1 MNIVLQKFWIKKMI
15 NFFYKILIFIAI
27 NVLFFSNSFS
37 KENKILFKV
46 DNKIIT
52 SIDIYN
58 EIKYLEIINDK
69 QFQSLEQ
76 NKVIE
81 IAKNS
86 LIKEKIKEIELL
98 KRFVSLE
105 VDQNFLDEI
114 ILNYF
119 KKNNI
124 ESIADFDEY
133 FRDIN
138 INPKV
143 IRKKISIEILW
154 NQLIYQIFNE
164 NIKIDNE
171 AIKNEI
177 KNNNKIREL
186 LLSEI
191 VFTIDEN
198 EKLNDKFEL
207 IKERIL
213 NNSFSDAALIFS
225 ISESAKNGGNLGWI
239 KETSINK
246 KIKNEIKNM
255 ALGQHSKPLLIP
267 GGFLIIKIEQERYVD
282 VDADINKEF
291 DLIVKE
297 KTRDQLNQYSII
309 YLNKVKKNIQIN
321 EL

>member
-1 MNIVLQKFWIKKMI
+1 MI
-15 NFFYKILIFIAI
+15 ISILF
-27 NVLFFSNSFS
+27 LSNSFS

-46 DNKIIT
+46 DNEIIT
-52 SIDIYN
+52 TIDIYN
-58 EIKYLEIINDK
+58 QIKYLEILNDK

-86 LIKEKIKEIELL
+86 LIREKIKEIELL
-98 KRFVSLE
+98 KRIDSLE
-105 VDQNFLDEI
+105 IEQNILNEI
-114 ILNYF
+114 TLNYF

-124 ESIADFDEY
+124 ETITEFENY
-133 FRDIN
+133 FKNLN
-138 INPKV
+138 IDPKV
-143 IRKKISIEILW
+143 IKKKIRIEILW
-154 NQLIYQIFNE
+154 NQLIYQIFNK
-164 NIKIDNE
+164 NVKIDSE

-177 KNNNKIREL
+177 KTNTKIKEL

-207 IKERIL
+207 IKKRIL
-213 NNSFSDAALIFS
+213 NHSFSDAALIFS

-255 ALGQHSKPLLIP
+255 ALGQHSKPLVVP
-267 GGFLIIKIEQERYVD
+267 GGFLIIQIEQERYVD
-282 VDADINKEF
+282 VNTDINKEF
-291 DLIVKE
+291 DLIVKK
-297 KTRDQLNQYSII
+297 KTNDQLKQYSII

>member
-1 MNIVLQKFWIKKMI
+1 MI
-15 NFFYKILIFIAI
+15 NFFYKILIFITI
-27 NVLFFSNSFS
+27 SVLIFSNSFS

-46 DNKIIT
+46 DNEIIT
-52 SIDIYN
+52 TIDIYN

-69 QFQSLEQ
+69 QFQNLEQ

-86 LIKEKIKEIELL
+86 LIREKIKEIELL
-98 KRFVSLE
+98 KRIGSLKI
-105 VDQNFLDEI
+105 DQNILNEI

-124 ESIADFDEY
+124 ETITDFEEY
-133 FRDIN
+133 FKDLN
-138 INPKV
+138 IKPNV

-154 NQLIYQIFNE
+154 NQLIYEIFNK
-164 NIKIDNE
+164 NVKIDNE

-177 KNNNKIREL
+177 KNNKRIKEL

-239 KETSINK
+239 KETSLNK

-255 ALGQHSKPLLIP
+255 ALGQHSKPLVIP

-282 VDADINKEF
+282 VDTNINKEF
-291 DLIVKE
+291 DLIVKK
-297 KTRDQLNQYSII
+297 KTNDQLNQYSII
-309 YLNKVKKNIQIN
+309 YLNKIKKNIQIN

>member
-1 MNIVLQKFWIKKMI
+1 MI
-15 NFFYKILIFIAI
+15 ISILF
-27 NVLFFSNSFS
+27 LSNSFS

-46 DNKIIT
+46 DNEIIT
-52 SIDIYN
+52 TIDIYN
-58 EIKYLEIINDK
+58 EIKYLEILNDK

-86 LIKEKIKEIELL
+86 LIREKIKEIELL
-98 KRFVSLE
+98 RRIGSLE
-105 VDQNFLDEI
+105 IDQNILNEI
-114 ILNYF
+114 ILNNF

-124 ESIADFDEY
+124 ETITDFEEFFKDL
-133 FRDIN
+133 N
-138 INPKV
+138 IKPKV
-143 IRKKISIEILW
+143 IKKKISIEILW
-154 NQLIYQIFNE
+154 NQLIYQIFNK
-164 NIKIDNE
+164 NVKIDSE

-177 KNNNKIREL
+177 KTNTKTKEL

-207 IKERIL
+207 IKKRIL

-246 KIKNEIKNM
+246 KIKNEIKNL
-255 ALGQHSKPLLIP
+255 ALGQHSKPLVIP
-267 GGFLIIKIEQERYVD
+267 GGFLIIQIEQERYVD
-282 VDADINKEF
+282 VNTDINKEF
-291 DLIVKE
+291 DLIVKK
-297 KTRDQLNQYSII
+297 KTNDQLKQYSII

>member
-1 MNIVLQKFWIKKMI
+1 MI
-15 NFFYKILIFIAI
+15 NSFYKILIFMII
-27 NVLFFSNSFS
+27 SILFLSNSFS
-37 KENKILFKV
+37 KENKILFKI
-46 DNKIIT
+46 DNEIIT
-52 SIDIYN
+52 TIDIYN
-58 EIKYLEIINDK
+58 EIKYLEILNDK

-86 LIKEKIKEIELL
+86 LIREKIKEIELL
-98 KRFVSLE
+98 KRIGSLE
-105 VDQNFLDEI
+105 IDQNILNEI
-114 ILNYF
+114 ILNNF

-124 ESIADFDEY
+124 ETITDFEEFFKDL
-133 FRDIN
+133 N
-138 INPKV
+138 IKPNV
-143 IRKKISIEILW
+143 VRKKISIEILW
-154 NQLIYQIFNE
+154 NQLIYQIFNK
-164 NIKIDNE
+164 NIKIDSE

-177 KNNNKIREL
+177 KTNTKIKEL

-207 IKERIL
+207 IKKRIL
-213 NNSFSDAALIFS
+213 NHSFSDAALIFS

-246 KIKNEIKNM
+246 KIKNEIENM
-255 ALGQHSKPLLIP
+255 ALGQYSKPLVIP

-282 VDADINKEF
+282 VDTDINKEF
-291 DLIVKE
+291 NLIVKK
-297 KTRDQLNQYSII
+297 KTNDQLKQYSII

>member
-15 NFFYKILIFIAI
+15 NFFYKILIFITI
-27 NVLFFSNSFS
+27 NVLFFSHSFA

-46 DNKIIT
+46 DNEIIT
-52 SIDIYN
+52 TIDIYN

-69 QFQSLEQ
+69 QFQSLGQ

-86 LIKEKIKEIELL
+86 LIREKIKEIELL
-98 KRFVSLE
+98 KRTDSLE
-105 VDQNFLDEI
+105 IDQNILNEI
-114 ILNYF
+114 TLNYF

-124 ESIADFDEY
+124 ETITEFENY
-133 FRDIN
+133 FKNLN
-138 INPKV
+138 IDPKV
-143 IRKKISIEILW
+143 IRKKIRIEILW
-154 NQLIYQIFNE
+154 NQLIYQIFHKNV
-164 NIKIDNE
+164 KIDSE

-177 KNNNKIREL
+177 KNNKKIKEL

-255 ALGQHSKPLLIP
+255 SLGQHSKPLVIP

-282 VDADINKEF
+282 VDTDINKEF
-291 DLIVKE
+291 NLIVKK
-297 KTRDQLNQYSII
+297 KTNDQLNQFSII

>member
-1 MNIVLQKFWIKKMI
+1 MI
-15 NFFYKILIFIAI
+15 NLFYKILIFIAI

-255 ALGQHSKPLLIP
+255 ALGQHSKPLVIP

-282 VDADINKEF
+282 VDADIDKEF
-291 DLIVKE
+291 DLIVKK
-297 KTRDQLNQYSII
+297 KTNDQLNQYSII
-309 YLNKVKKNIQIN
+309 YLNKVKKDIQIN

>member
-1 MNIVLQKFWIKKMI
+1 MIKS
-15 NFFYKILIFIAI
+15 FYKILIFMSISI
-27 NVLFFSNSFS
+27 LFLSNSFS

-46 DNKIIT
+46 NNEIIT
-52 SIDIYN
+52 TIDIYN
-58 EIKYLEIINDK
+58 EIKYLEILNDK

-86 LIKEKIKEIELL
+86 LIREKIKEIELL
-98 KRFVSLE
+98 KRIGSLE
-105 VDQNFLDEI
+105 IDQKILNEI
-114 ILNYF
+114 ILNNF

-124 ESIADFDEY
+124 ETITDFEE
-133 FRDIN
+133 FFKGLN
-138 INPKV
+138 IKPNV

-154 NQLIYQIFNE
+154 NQLIYQIFNK
-164 NIKIDNE
+164 NVKIDSE

-177 KNNNKIREL
+177 KTNTKIKEL

-198 EKLNDKFEL
+198 EKLNNKFEL
-207 IKERIL
+207 IKKRIL

-225 ISESAKNGGNLGWI
+225 ISESAKNGGSLGWI

-246 KIKNEIKNM
+246 KIKNEIKNL
-255 ALGQHSKPLLIP
+255 ALGQHSKPLVIP
-267 GGFLIIKIEQERYVD
+267 GGFLIIKIEKERYVD
-282 VDADINKEF
+282 VDTDINKEF
-291 DLIVKE
+291 DLIVKK
-297 KTRDQLNQYSII
+297 KTNDQLKQYSII
-309 YLNKVKKNIQIN
+309 YLNKIKKNIQIN

>member
-1 MNIVLQKFWIKKMI
+1 MI
-15 NFFYKILIFIAI
+15 NSFYKILIII
-27 NVLFFSNSFS
+27 TVSILFLSNSFS

-46 DNKIIT
+46 DNEIIT
-52 SIDIYN
+52 TIDIYN

-69 QFQSLEQ
+69 QFQNLER

-86 LIKEKIKEIELL
+86 LIREKIKEIELL
-98 KRFVSLE
+98 KRIGSLE
-105 VDQNFLDEI
+105 IDQNILNEI
-114 ILNYF
+114 ILNNF
-119 KKNNI
+119 KKNNFETI
-124 ESIADFDEY
+124 TDFEEFFKDL
-133 FRDIN
+133 N
-138 INPKV
+138 IKPNV
-143 IRKKISIEILW
+143 VRKKISIEILW
-154 NQLIYQIFNE
+154 NQLIYQIFNK
-164 NIKIDNE
+164 NVKIDSE

-177 KNNNKIREL
+177 KTNTKIKEL

-198 EKLNDKFEL
+198 EKLKDKFEL
-207 IKERIL
+207 IKKRIL
-213 NNSFSDAALIFS
+213 NHSFSDAALIFS

-255 ALGQHSKPLLIP
+255 ALGQHSKPLVIP
-267 GGFLIIKIEQERYVD
+267 GGFLIIKIEKERYVD
-282 VDADINKEF
+282 VDTDINKEF
-291 DLIVKE
+291 DLIVKK
-297 KTRDQLNQYSII
+297 KTNDQLKQYSII

>member
-15 NFFYKILIFIAI
+15 NFFYKILIFVII

-198 EKLNDKFEL
+198 EKLNEKFEL

>member
-1 MNIVLQKFWIKKMI
+1 MI
-15 NFFYKILIFIAI
+15 ISILF
-27 NVLFFSNSFS
+27 LSNSFS

-46 DNKIIT
+46 DNQIIT
-52 SIDIYN
+52 TIDIYN

-69 QFQSLEQ
+69 KFQSLEQ

-86 LIKEKIKEIELL
+86 LIREKIKEIELL
-98 KRFVSLE
+98 KRIGSLE
-105 VDQNFLDEI
+105 IDQNILNEI
-114 ILNYF
+114 ILNNF

-124 ESIADFDEY
+124 ETITDFEEFFKDL
-133 FRDIN
+133 N
-138 INPKV
+138 IKPKV
-143 IRKKISIEILW
+143 IKKKISIEILW
-154 NQLIYQIFNE
+154 NQLIYQIFNK
-164 NIKIDNE
+164 NVKIDSE

-177 KNNNKIREL
+177 KTNTKIKEL

-207 IKERIL
+207 IKKRIL

-239 KETSINK
+239 KETSMNK
-246 KIKNEIKNM
+246 KIRNEIKNIV
-255 ALGQHSKPLLIP
+255 LGQHTKPLVIP
-267 GGFLIIKIEQERYVD
+267 GGFLIIKIEQERYID
-282 VDADINKEF
+282 VDTDINKEF
-291 DLIVKE
+291 DLIVKK
-297 KTRDQLNQYSII
+297 KTNDQLKQYSII

>member
-1 MNIVLQKFWIKKMI
+1 MEF
-15 NFFYKILIFIAI
+15 
-27 NVLFFSNSFS
+27 
-37 KENKILFKV
+37 E
-46 DNKIIT
+46 
-52 SIDIYN
+52 
-58 EIKYLEIINDK
+58 
-69 QFQSLEQ
+69 
-76 NKVIE
+76 
-81 IAKNS
+81 
-86 LIKEKIKEIELL
+86 
-98 KRFVSLE
+98 
-105 VDQNFLDEI
+105 
-114 ILNYF
+114 NYF
-119 KKNNI
+119 KNLNI
-124 ESIADFDEY
+124 DP
-133 FRDIN
+133 N
-138 INPKV
+138 L
-143 IRKKISIEILW
+143 IRKKIKIEILW
-154 NQLIYQIFNE
+154 NQLIYQIFNK
-164 NIKIDNE
+164 NVKIDSE

-177 KNNNKIREL
+177 KNNKKIKEL

-213 NNSFSDAALIFS
+213 SNSFSDAALIFS

-282 VDADINKEF
+282 VDADIDKEF
-291 DLIVKE
+291 DLIVKK
-297 KTRDQLNQYSII
+297 KTNDQLNQYSII

>member
-1 MNIVLQKFWIKKMI
+1 MI
-15 NFFYKILIFIAI
+15 NFFYKILVFITI
-27 NVLFFSNSFS
+27 NILFFSNSFS

-46 DNKIIT
+46 DNEIIT
-52 SIDIYN
+52 TIDIYN
-58 EIKYLEIINDK
+58 EIKYLEILNDK
-69 QFQSLEQ
+69 QFQNLEQ

-86 LIKEKIKEIELL
+86 LIREKIKEIELL
-98 KRFVSLE
+98 KRIGTLE
-105 VDQNFLDEI
+105 IDQNILNEI
-114 ILNYF
+114 ILNNF

-124 ESIADFDEY
+124 ETITDFEEFFKDL
-133 FRDIN
+133 N
-138 INPKV
+138 IKPNV
-143 IRKKISIEILW
+143 VRKKISIEILW
-154 NQLIYQIFNE
+154 NQLIYQIFNK
-164 NIKIDNE
+164 NVKIDSE

-177 KNNNKIREL
+177 KTNTKIKEL

-207 IKERIL
+207 IKKRIL

-239 KETSINK
+239 KETSLNK
-246 KIKNEIKNM
+246 KIKNEIKNI
-255 ALGQHSKPLLIP
+255 ALGQHTKPLVIP
-267 GGFLIIKIEQERYVD
+267 GGFLIIKIEQERYID
-282 VDADINKEF
+282 VDTDINKEF
-291 DLIVKE
+291 DLIVKK
-297 KTRDQLNQYSII
+297 KTNDQLKQYSII

>member
-1 MNIVLQKFWIKKMI
+1 MNIVLQIFWIKKMI
-15 NFFYKILIFIAI
+15 NSFYKILIFMII
-27 NVLFFSNSFS
+27 SILFLSNSFS

-46 DNKIIT
+46 DNEIIT
-52 SIDIYN
+52 TIDIYN
-58 EIKYLEIINDK
+58 QIKYLEILNDK

-86 LIKEKIKEIELL
+86 LIREKIKEIELL
-98 KRFVSLE
+98 KRIDSLE
-105 VDQNFLDEI
+105 IDQNILNEI
-114 ILNYF
+114 TLNYF

-124 ESIADFDEY
+124 ETIMEFENY
-133 FRDIN
+133 FKNLN
-138 INPKV
+138 IDPNL
-143 IRKKISIEILW
+143 IRKKIKIEILW
-154 NQLIYQIFNE
+154 NQLIYQIFNK
-164 NIKIDNE
+164 NVKIDSE

-177 KNNNKIREL
+177 KTNTKIKEL

-198 EKLNDKFEL
+198 EKLKDKFEL
-207 IKERIL
+207 IKKRIL

-246 KIKNEIKNM
+246 KIKKEIKNIAM
-255 ALGQHSKPLLIP
+255 GQHSKPLVIP

-282 VDADINKEF
+282 VDTDINKEF
-291 DLIVKE
+291 NLIVKK
-297 KTRDQLNQYSII
+297 KTNDQLKQYSII
-309 YLNKVKKNIQIN
+309 YFNKVKKNIQIN

>member
-1 MNIVLQKFWIKKMI
+1 MI
-15 NFFYKILIFIAI
+15 NSFYKIFIFTTISI
-27 NVLFFSNSFS
+27 LFFSNSFS

-46 DNKIIT
+46 DNEIIT
-52 SIDIYN
+52 TIDIYN

-86 LIKEKIKEIELL
+86 LIREKIKEIELL
-98 KRFVSLE
+98 KRIGSLE
-105 VDQNFLDEI
+105 IDQNILNEI
-114 ILNYF
+114 ILNSF

-124 ESIADFDEY
+124 ETITDFEEY
-133 FRDIN
+133 FKEVN
-138 INPKV
+138 IKPNV

-154 NQLIYQIFNE
+154 NKLIYEIFNK
-164 NIKIDNE
+164 NVKIDNE

-177 KNNNKIREL
+177 KKNKKIKEL

-213 NNSFSDAALIFS
+213 SNSFSDAALIFS

-239 KETSINK
+239 KETSLNK
-246 KIKNEIKNM
+246 KIKNKIKNM
-255 ALGQHSKPLLIP
+255 ALGQHSTPLVIP

-282 VDADINKEF
+282 VDTDINKEF
-291 DLIVKE
+291 DLIVKK
-297 KTRDQLNQYSII
+297 KTNDQLKQYSII

>member
-1 MNIVLQKFWIKKMI
+1 MI
-15 NFFYKILIFIAI
+15 NLFYKILIFIAI

>member
-1 MNIVLQKFWIKKMI
+1 MI
-15 NFFYKILIFIAI
+15 ISILF
-27 NVLFFSNSFS
+27 LSKSFS

-46 DNKIIT
+46 DNEIIT
-52 SIDIYN
+52 TIDIYN
-58 EIKYLEIINDK
+58 EIKYLEILNDK
-69 QFQSLEQ
+69 KFQSLEQ

-86 LIKEKIKEIELL
+86 LIREKIKEIELL
-98 KRFVSLE
+98 KRIGSLE
-105 VDQNFLDEI
+105 IDQNILNEI
-114 ILNYF
+114 ILNNF

-124 ESIADFDEY
+124 ETITDFEEFFKDL
-133 FRDIN
+133 N
-138 INPKV
+138 IKPNV
-143 IRKKISIEILW
+143 VRKKISIEILW
-154 NQLIYQIFNE
+154 NQLIYQIFNK
-164 NIKIDNE
+164 NVKIDSE

-177 KNNNKIREL
+177 KTNTKIKEL

-207 IKERIL
+207 IKKRIL
-213 NNSFSDAALIFS
+213 NHSFSDAALIFS

-255 ALGQHSKPLLIP
+255 VLGQHSKPLVIP
-267 GGFLIIKIEQERYVD
+267 GGFLIIQIEQERYVD
-282 VDADINKEF
+282 VNTDINKEF
-291 DLIVKE
+291 DLIVKK
-297 KTRDQLNQYSII
+297 KTNDQLNQYSII

>member
-1 MNIVLQKFWIKKMI
+1 MI
-15 NFFYKILIFIAI
+15 ISILF
-27 NVLFFSNSFS
+27 LSNSFS

-46 DNKIIT
+46 DNEIIT
-52 SIDIYN
+52 TIDIYN
-58 EIKYLEIINDK
+58 EIKYLEILNDK

-86 LIKEKIKEIELL
+86 LIREKIKEIELL
-98 KRFVSLE
+98 KRIGSLE
-105 VDQNFLDEI
+105 IDQNILNEI
-114 ILNYF
+114 ILNNF
-119 KKNNI
+119 KKNNFETI
-124 ESIADFDEY
+124 TDFEEFFKDL
-133 FRDIN
+133 N
-138 INPKV
+138 IKPNV
-143 IRKKISIEILW
+143 VRKKISIEILW
-154 NQLIYQIFNE
+154 NQLIYQIFNK
-164 NIKIDNE
+164 NVKIDSE

-177 KNNNKIREL
+177 KTNTKIKEL

-207 IKERIL
+207 IKKRIL
-213 NNSFSDAALIFS
+213 NHSFSDAALIFS

-246 KIKNEIKNM
+246 KIKNEIKNL

-267 GGFLIIKIEQERYVD
+267 GGFLIIQIEQERYVD
-282 VDADINKEF
+282 VNTDINKEF
-291 DLIVKE
+291 DLIVKK
-297 KTRDQLNQYSII
+297 KTNDQLKQYSII

>member
-1 MNIVLQKFWIKKMI
+1 MNIVLQIFWIKKMI
-15 NFFYKILIFIAI
+15 NSFYKILIFMII
-27 NVLFFSNSFS
+27 SILFLSNSFS

-46 DNKIIT
+46 DNEIIT
-52 SIDIYN
+52 TIDIYN
-58 EIKYLEIINDK
+58 EIKYLEILNDK
-69 QFQSLEQ
+69 KFQSLEQ

-86 LIKEKIKEIELL
+86 LIREKIKEIELL
-98 KRFVSLE
+98 KRIGSLE
-105 VDQNFLDEI
+105 IDQNILNEI
-114 ILNYF
+114 ILNNF

-124 ESIADFDEY
+124 ETITDFEEFFKDL
-133 FRDIN
+133 N
-138 INPKV
+138 IKPNV
-143 IRKKISIEILW
+143 VRKKISIEILW
-154 NQLIYQIFNE
+154 NQLIYQIFNK
-164 NIKIDNE
+164 NVKIDSE

-177 KNNNKIREL
+177 KTNTKIKEL

-207 IKERIL
+207 IKKRIL

-225 ISESAKNGGNLGWI
+225 ISESAKNGGSLGWI

-246 KIKNEIKNM
+246 KIINEIKNI
-255 ALGQHSKPLLIP
+255 ALGQHSKPLVIP
-267 GGFLIIKIEQERYVD
+267 GGFLIIKIEKERYVD
-282 VDADINKEF
+282 VDTDINKEF
-291 DLIVKE
+291 DLIVKK
-297 KTRDQLNQYSII
+297 KTNDQLNQYSII

>member
-1 MNIVLQKFWIKKMI
+1 MNIVLQMFWIKKMI
-15 NFFYKILIFIAI
+15 NYFYKILIFMII
-27 NVLFFSNSFS
+27 SILFLSNSFS

-46 DNKIIT
+46 DNEIIT
-52 SIDIYN
+52 TVDIYN
-58 EIKYLEIINDK
+58 EIKYLEILNDK

-86 LIKEKIKEIELL
+86 LIREKIKEIELL
-98 KRFVSLE
+98 KRIGSLE
-105 VDQNFLDEI
+105 IDQNILNEI
-114 ILNYF
+114 ILNNF

-124 ESIADFDEY
+124 ETITDFEEFFKDL
-133 FRDIN
+133 N
-138 INPKV
+138 IKPKV
-143 IRKKISIEILW
+143 IKKKLSIEILW
-154 NQLIYQIFNE
+154 NQLIYQIFNK
-164 NIKIDNE
+164 NIKIDSE

-177 KNNNKIREL
+177 KTNTKIKEL

-207 IKERIL
+207 IKKRIL
-213 NNSFSDAALIFS
+213 NHSFSDAALIFS

-255 ALGQHSKPLLIP
+255 TLGQHSKPLVIP
-267 GGFLIIKIEQERYVD
+267 GGFLIIQVEQERYVD
-282 VDADINKEF
+282 VNTDINKEF
-291 DLIVKE
+291 DLIVKK
-297 KTRDQLNQYSII
+297 KTNDQLKQYSII

>member
-1 MNIVLQKFWIKKMI
+1 MSIS
-15 NFFYKILIFIAI
+15 ILF
-27 NVLFFSNSFS
+27 LSNSFS

-46 DNKIIT
+46 NNEIIT
-52 SIDIYN
+52 TIDIYN
-58 EIKYLEIINDK
+58 EIKYLEILNDK

-86 LIKEKIKEIELL
+86 LIREKIKEIELL
-98 KRFVSLE
+98 KRIGSLE
-105 VDQNFLDEI
+105 IDQKILNEI
-114 ILNYF
+114 ILNNF

-124 ESIADFDEY
+124 ETITDFEE
-133 FRDIN
+133 FFKGLN
-138 INPKV
+138 IKPNV

-154 NQLIYQIFNE
+154 NQLIYQIFNK
-164 NIKIDNE
+164 NVKIDSE

-177 KNNNKIREL
+177 KTNTKIKEL

-198 EKLNDKFEL
+198 EKLNNKFEL
-207 IKERIL
+207 IKKRIL

-225 ISESAKNGGNLGWI
+225 ISESAKNGGSLGWI

-246 KIKNEIKNM
+246 KIKNEIKNL
-255 ALGQHSKPLLIP
+255 ALGQHSKPLVIP
-267 GGFLIIKIEQERYVD
+267 GGFLIIKIEKERYVD
-282 VDADINKEF
+282 VDTDINKEF
-291 DLIVKE
+291 DLIVKK
-297 KTRDQLNQYSII
+297 KTNDQLKQYSII
-309 YLNKVKKNIQIN
+309 YLNKIKKNIQIN

>member
-1 MNIVLQKFWIKKMI
+1 MTK
-15 NFFYKILIFIAI
+15 FFYKILVFITI
-27 NVLFFSNSFS
+27 NILFFSNSFS

-46 DNKIIT
+46 DNEIIT
-52 SIDIYN
+52 TIDIYN
-58 EIKYLEIINDK
+58 EIKYLEILNDK
-69 QFQSLEQ
+69 QFQNLKQ

-86 LIKEKIKEIELL
+86 LIREKIKEIELL
-98 KRFVSLE
+98 KRIGTLE
-105 VDQNFLDEI
+105 IDQNILNEI
-114 ILNYF
+114 ILNSF

-124 ESIADFDEY
+124 ETIKDFEEFFKDL
-133 FRDIN
+133 N
-138 INPKV
+138 IKPNI

-154 NQLIYQIFNE
+154 KQLIYQIFNK
-164 NIKIDNE
+164 NVKIDSE

-177 KNNNKIREL
+177 KTNTKTKEL

-207 IKERIL
+207 IKKRIL
-213 NNSFSDAALIFS
+213 NNPFSDAALIFS

-239 KETSINK
+239 KETSMNK
-246 KIKNEIKNM
+246 KIRNEIKNIV
-255 ALGQHSKPLLIP
+255 LGQHTKPLVIP
-267 GGFLIIKIEQERYVD
+267 GGFLIIKIEQERYID
-282 VDADINKEF
+282 VDTDINKEF
-291 DLIVKE
+291 DLIVKK
-297 KTRDQLNQYSII
+297 KTNDQLKQYSII

>member
-1 MNIVLQKFWIKKMI
+1 MI
-15 NFFYKILIFIAI
+15 NSFYKILIFMNI
-27 NVLFFSNSFS
+27 NILFFSNSFS

-46 DNKIIT
+46 DNEIIT
-52 SIDIYN
+52 TIDIYN
-58 EIKYLEIINDK
+58 EIKYLEILNDK
-69 QFQSLEQ
+69 QFQNLKQ

-86 LIKEKIKEIELL
+86 LIREKIKEIELL
-98 KRFVSLE
+98 KRIGSLE
-105 VDQNFLDEI
+105 IDQNILNEI
-114 ILNYF
+114 ILNSF

-124 ESIADFDEY
+124 ETIKDFEEFFKDL
-133 FRDIN
+133 N
-138 INPKV
+138 IKPNI

-154 NQLIYQIFNE
+154 KQLIYQIFNK
-164 NIKIDNE
+164 NVKIDSE

-177 KNNNKIREL
+177 KTNTKIKEL

-207 IKERIL
+207 IKKRIL
-213 NNSFSDAALIFS
+213 NHSFSDAALIFS

-255 ALGQHSKPLLIP
+255 ALGQHSKPLVIP
-267 GGFLIIKIEQERYVD
+267 GGFLIIQIEQERYVD
-282 VDADINKEF
+282 VNTDINKEF
-291 DLIVKE
+291 DLIVKK
-297 KTRDQLNQYSII
+297 KTNDQLKQYSII

>member
-1 MNIVLQKFWIKKMI
+1 MTINI
-15 NFFYKILIFIAI
+15 
-27 NVLFFSNSFS
+27 LFFSNSFS

-46 DNKIIT
+46 DNEIIT
-52 SIDIYN
+52 TIDIYN
-58 EIKYLEIINDK
+58 EIKYLETINDK

-76 NKVIE
+76 NKLIE

-86 LIKEKIKEIELL
+86 LIREKIKEIELL
-98 KRFVSLE
+98 KRIGSLE
-105 VDQNFLDEI
+105 IDQNILNEI
-114 ILNYF
+114 ILNNF
-119 KKNNI
+119 KKNNFETI
-124 ESIADFDEY
+124 TDFEEFFKDL
-133 FRDIN
+133 N
-138 INPKV
+138 IKPNV
-143 IRKKISIEILW
+143 VRKKISIEILW
-154 NQLIYQIFNE
+154 NQLIYQIFNK
-164 NIKIDNE
+164 NVKIDSE

-177 KNNNKIREL
+177 KTNTKIKEL

-207 IKERIL
+207 IKKRIL

-246 KIKNEIKNM
+246 KIKNEIENM
-255 ALGQHSKPLLIP
+255 TLGQYSKPLVIP

-282 VDADINKEF
+282 VDTDINKEF
-291 DLIVKE
+291 DLIVKK
-297 KTRDQLNQYSII
+297 KTNDQLNQYSII

>member
-15 NFFYKILIFIAI
+15 NFFYKILIFITI
-27 NVLFFSNSFS
+27 NILFFSNSFS

-46 DNKIIT
+46 ENEIIT
-52 SIDIYN
+52 TIDIYN

-69 QFQSLEQ
+69 QFLSLGQ
-76 NKVIE
+76 NKIIE

-86 LIKEKIKEIELL
+86 LIREKIKEIELL
-98 KRFVSLE
+98 KRINSLE
-105 VDQNFLDEI
+105 IDQNILNEI
-114 ILNYF
+114 TLNYF

-124 ESIADFDEY
+124 ETIMEFENY
-133 FRDIN
+133 FKNLN
-138 INPKV
+138 IDPNL
-143 IRKKISIEILW
+143 IRKKIKIEILW
-154 NQLIYQIFNE
+154 NQLIYQIFNK
-164 NIKIDNE
+164 NVKIDSE

-177 KNNNKIREL
+177 KNNKKIKEL

-255 ALGQHSKPLLIP
+255 ALGQHSKPLVIP

-282 VDADINKEF
+282 VDADIDKEF
-291 DLIVKE
+291 DLIVKK
-297 KTRDQLNQYSII
+297 KTNDQLNQYSII
-309 YLNKVKKNIQIN
+309 YLNKVKKDIQIN

>member
-1 MNIVLQKFWIKKMI
+1 MI
-15 NFFYKILIFIAI
+15 ISILFL
-27 NVLFFSNSFS
+27 NNSFS

-46 DNKIIT
+46 DNEIIT
-52 SIDIYN
+52 TIDIYN
-58 EIKYLEIINDK
+58 EIKYLEILNDK
-69 QFQSLEQ
+69 QFQNLKQ

-86 LIKEKIKEIELL
+86 LIREKIKEIELL
-98 KRFVSLE
+98 KRIGTLE
-105 VDQNFLDEI
+105 IDQNILNEI
-114 ILNYF
+114 ILNSF

-124 ESIADFDEY
+124 ETIKDFEEFFKDL
-133 FRDIN
+133 N
-138 INPKV
+138 IKPNI

-154 NQLIYQIFNE
+154 KQLIYQIFNK
-164 NIKIDNE
+164 NVKIDSE

-177 KNNNKIREL
+177 KTNTKTKEL

-207 IKERIL
+207 IKKRIL
-213 NNSFSDAALIFS
+213 NHSFSDAALIFS

-246 KIKNEIKNM
+246 KIKNEIKNL
-255 ALGQHSKPLLIP
+255 ALGQHSKPLVIP
-267 GGFLIIKIEQERYVD
+267 GGFLIIQIEQERYVD
-282 VDADINKEF
+282 INKNINKEF
-291 DLIVKE
+291 DLIVKK
-297 KTRDQLNQYSII
+297 KTNDQLKQYSII